1 MQGNLQ
7 EDSNGVDRSELDPL
21 VREAVAR
28 AFDQPVPEESLQR
41 ALRRIE
47 AIGRPSVTNRGRR
60 AWWFA
65 LAGAAAVLVLAG
77 LVWRAMERGPS
88 PPPVDLT
95 DSTQTRPTL
104 SAEPMVTLQTYR
116 LVLRDRPDELMTL
129 LDQHAAAVLPAE
141 PADSDPWPTRWRP
154 LPKGED
160 WEEMP

>member
-60 AWWFA
+60 QGYRA
-65 LAGAAAVLVLAG
+65 LWGN
-77 LVWRAMERGPS
+77 
-88 PPPVDLT
+88 
-95 DSTQTRPTL
+95 
-104 SAEPMVTLQTYR
+104 
-116 LVLRDRPDELMTL
+116 
-129 LDQHAAAVLPAE
+129 
-141 PADSDPWPTRWRP
+141 
-154 LPKGED
+154 
-160 WEEMP
+160 